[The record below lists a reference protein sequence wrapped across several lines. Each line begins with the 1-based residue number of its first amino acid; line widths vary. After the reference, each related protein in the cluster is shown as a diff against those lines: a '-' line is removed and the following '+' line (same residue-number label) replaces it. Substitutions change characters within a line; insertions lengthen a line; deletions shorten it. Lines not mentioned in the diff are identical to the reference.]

1 MHVGV
6 CKIKLF
12 LPMNH
17 NLKGK
22 RRIVNSLTRQIRNK
36 FNVSIIEI
44 ESNELWQIATIGIG
58 VISNKINNLNQTIE
72 NIISFIESSNHE
84 VNIIS
89 NDTDIIT

>member
-1 MHVGV
+1 MYTYNIRSENHENRY
-6 CKIKLF
+6 KI
-12 LPMNH
+12 
-17 NLKGK
+17 
-22 RRIVNSLTRQIRNK
+22 LTRQIRNK
-36 FNVSIIEI
+36 FNVLIIEI

-58 VISNKINNLNQTIE
+58 VISNKITNLNQTIE